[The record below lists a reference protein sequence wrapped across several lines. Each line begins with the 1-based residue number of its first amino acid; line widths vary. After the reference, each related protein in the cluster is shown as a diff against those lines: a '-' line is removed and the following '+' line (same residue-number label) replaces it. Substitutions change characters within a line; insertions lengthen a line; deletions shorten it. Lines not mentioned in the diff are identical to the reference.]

1 MFSPTEHRLFGLP
14 PGVDFPKAVV
24 CGLKSRLRD
33 APPEAMARVTLYV
46 NTDRMRLRMIEAFG
60 AAGPGLLPRLRLV
73 TDLGRDVPLSGIGPA
88 VSPLKRRLLLA
99 QMIEGLMRAAPDIA
113 PRSAL
118 FDLADS
124 LAALMDEMQGEDVS
138 PTTIS
143 DLNVADHS
151 AHWARTKEFMK
162 IVAGFLAADAIP
174 DSEGRQRLLMRK
186 LVDGWQALPP
196 SDPVIVA
203 GSTGSRGTTAALMQA
218 VARLPQGA
226 LILPGHDFDLP
237 DAVWPALADTMTAE
251 DHPQFRTVR
260 LLDGLG
266 LSPKD
271 IAPWVE
277 VPAPCPARNRL
288 ISLSLR
294 PAPVTDQWLSEG
306 KMLPDLTPACSALTL
321 MEAPTPRHEA
331 IAIALM
337 LREAAETGR
346 VVALVTPDRGLTR
359 QVTAAL
365 DRWGITPDDS
375 AGRPLALSPPG
386 RLLRHVAHLFDA
398 KLTAE
403 TLLVLLKHPLVAS
416 GAERGNHLRFTRSLE
431 RQLRRKGPAFPDRA
445 ALVAWA
451 SAQPEAEIL
460 PWMEWLTSALFDDD
474 PGPDSL
480 SRHTL
485 RHRRMAEALA
495 TGPGGTPSGALWEK
509 EAGEKTQAILTE
521 LEAEAAEDSYAS
533 EMRAADYRN
542 LFEQML
548 NQGVLRETVQA
559 HPRILILGPREMRE
573 LQADLV
579 ILGGLNDGVW
589 PQIPP
594 PDPWMNRQMR
604 LEAGL
609 LLPERRIGLAAHDYQ
624 LAIGAPEVVLSRALR
639 NAEAETVAS
648 RWLNRLTNLLGGLP
662 DQNGPQALAEMR
674 SRGAYWLD
682 LASRAEA
689 PAKKLPAARRPAP
702 RPPVAARPRELPVT
716 GISRL
721 IRDPYAIYARYILRL
736 RKLDPLRTKPD
747 AMMRGSVLH
756 EVLEA
761 FIRHRPA
768 SETRPEARARLM
780 NAAQQV
786 LLAEVPWPAARAL
799 WQAKLARAADFF
811 LETEAALGGTPV
823 VLEKQGRAT
832 IDALGFTLTAK
843 PDRIDVL
850 DDGRVRL
857 FDYKTGTPPTPKQQ
871 AQFDKQLLLE
881 AAMVLRGGFTA
892 LAGPQEVAGYTYIG
906 LGSTPKVENGTPSAA
921 ELEAAWEELTT
932 LIARYLSPDQGFTAR
947 RAVQNERFAGDYD
960 DLARFG
966 EWELTDAPEPEDVG

>member
-1 MFSPTEHRLFGLP
+1 MFSPGSPRIFGLP
-14 PGVDFPKAVV
+14 PGVDFPKSLAA
-24 CGLKSRLRD
+24 GLKARLRD

-46 NTDRMRLRMIEAFG
+46 NTDRMRSRMIEAFG
-60 AAGPGLLPRLRLV
+60 ALGPGLLPRLRLV
-73 TDLGRDVPLSGIGPA
+73 TDLGRDLPLSGVAAA
-88 VSPLKRRLLLA
+88 VSPLRRRLLLA
-99 QMIEGLMRAAPDIA
+99 QMIEGLMRLAPDIA

-124 LAALMDEMQGEDVS
+124 LAALMDEMQGEAVA
-138 PTTIS
+138 PETIAN
-143 DLNVADHS
+143 LNVADHS

-162 IVAGFLAADAIP
+162 IVAGFLTNETAP
-174 DSEGRQRLLMRK
+174 DSEGRQRRLMEK
-186 LVDGWQALPP
+186 LVESWLAEPP
-196 SDPVIVA
+196 ADPVLVA

-237 DAVWPALADTMTAE
+237 DAVWPTLADTMTAE

-271 IAPWVE
+271 IAPWTAD
-277 VPAPCPARNRL
+277 PAPCPERNRL

-306 KMLPDLTPACSALTL
+306 KTLPSLIPACSALSL
-321 MEAPTPRHEA
+321 LEAPTPRHEA
-331 IAIALM
+331 MAIALM
-337 LREAAETGR
+337 LRQTAETGR

-375 AGRPLALSPPG
+375 AGRPLASSPPG
-386 RLLRHVAHLFDA
+386 RLLRHVAHLLDT

-403 TLLVLLKHPLVAS
+403 ALLALLKHPLTAS
-416 GAERGNHLRFTRSLE
+416 GADRGNHLRFTRSLE
-431 RQLRRKGPAFPDRA
+431 RQLRRKGPVFPGPESLR
-445 ALVAWA
+445 AWA
-451 SAQPEAEIL
+451 DAQDDKAIL
-460 PWMEWLTSALFDDD
+460 PWMDWLVSALFDDE
-474 PGPDSL
+474 PGPDTL
-480 SRHTL
+480 SRHAL
-485 RHRRMAEALA
+485 RHRRISEALA
-495 TGPGGTPSGALWEK
+495 TGPEGTPTGALWEK
-509 EAGEKTQAILTE
+509 EAGEKAQAILTE
-521 LEAEAAEDSYAS
+521 LEAEAEEGSYAS

-542 LFEQML
+542 LLEQLL

-579 ILGGLNDGVW
+579 ILGGLNDGIW
-589 PQIPP
+589 PQIPA

-609 LLPERRIGLAAHDYQ
+609 LLPERRIGLSAHDYQ
-624 LAIGAPEVVLSRALR
+624 LAIGAPEVVLTRALR

-662 DQNGPQALAEMR
+662 DQNGPKALADMR
-674 SRGAYWLD
+674 ERGALWLD
-682 LASRAEA
+682 LASQAEA
-689 PAKKLPAARRPAP
+689 PAKKVAAAPRPAP

-721 IRDPYAIYARYILRL
+721 IRDPYAVYARYILRL
-736 RKLDPLRTKPD
+736 RKLDPLRAQPD
-747 AMMRGSVLH
+747 ARMRGSVLH
-756 EVLEA
+756 KVLEG
-761 FIRHRPA
+761 FIRNRPA
-768 SETRPEARARLM
+768 SETRLEARARLL
-780 NAAQQV
+780 ATAKDI
-786 LLAEVPWPAARAL
+786 LLSEVPWPAARAL
-799 WQAKLARAADFF
+799 WLAKLARAADFF
-811 LETEAALGGTPV
+811 LEAEANLGGIPV

-832 IDALGFTLTAK
+832 IASLGFTLTAK
-843 PDRIDVL
+843 PDRIDIL

-857 FDYKTGTPPTPKQQ
+857 FDYKTGTPPTTKQQ
-871 AQFDKQLLLE
+871 EQFDKQLLLE
-881 AAMVLRGGFTA
+881 AAMVLRGGFEA

-906 LGSTPKVENGTPSAA
+906 LGSSPKIESGTPSAA
-921 ELEAAWEELTT
+921 ELETAWEELTS
-932 LIARYLSPDQGFTAR
+932 LIARYLSPDQGFTSR
-947 RAVQNERFAGDYD
+947 RAMLTTRIQGDYD

-966 EWELTDAPEPEDVG
+966 EWELTDKPEPEDVG